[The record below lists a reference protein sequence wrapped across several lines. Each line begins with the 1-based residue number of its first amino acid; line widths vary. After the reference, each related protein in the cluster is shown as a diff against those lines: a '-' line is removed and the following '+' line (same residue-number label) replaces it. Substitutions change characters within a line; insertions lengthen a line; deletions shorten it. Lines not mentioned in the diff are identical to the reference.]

1 MDKSKNF
8 RIDALLSESSQ
19 RIVREDS
26 PGLCNDGTDIE
37 PVICKRTEN
46 SPARAFHL
54 QTGVIPKPGML
65 NISHPGLTSLSQ
77 GSMPGMYPSPMYSI
91 TALGAQHPTF
101 AYSGFPQ
108 PYPEHLKAAAM
119 AGSFP
124 LEHWLRA
131 GLIMPRLADYSG
143 APQAGLIGKCRRPR
157 TAFTSQQLLELEN
170 QFKLN
175 KYLSRPKRF
184 EVATSLMLTETQ
196 VKIWFQNR
204 RMKWKR
210 SRKAKEQAAQLETDG
225 CKSGKRENKPKD
237 LSRCSA
243 HDDDD
248 DLDAED
254 EDEEDEEEEFRK
266 SINAGVGLPHPS
278 DFLQHS
284 SALSY
289 SSHGSYSDDD
299 LEEIGGDRKIRLGL

>member
-19 RIVREDS
+19 RIREDS
-26 PGLCNDGTDIE
+26 PGLCKDGTDIE
-37 PVICKRTEN
+37 SMTCRRTVN
-46 SPARAFHL
+46 SPPRAFQL
-54 QTGVIPKPGML
+54 QTGVIPNNML

-77 GSMPGMYPSPMYSI
+77 GSMPRMYPSPMYSI
-91 TALGAQHPTF
+91 TSLGAQHHTF
-101 AYSGFPQ
+101 AYSGFAQ
-108 PYPEHLKAAAM
+108 PYPEHLKAAAV

-143 APQAGLIGKCRRPR
+143 APQSGLIGKCRRPR

-210 SRKAKEQAAQLETDG
+210 SRKAKEQAAQMET
-225 CKSGKRENKPKD
+225 GKRGNKPKV
-237 LSRCSA
+237 LSHCSA
-243 HDDDD
+243 QDEDE

-254 EDEEDEEEEFRK
+254 EDDEEEEEFRK
-266 SINAGVGLPHPS
+266 SINVGVSLPHPS

-284 SALSY
+284 TELSY